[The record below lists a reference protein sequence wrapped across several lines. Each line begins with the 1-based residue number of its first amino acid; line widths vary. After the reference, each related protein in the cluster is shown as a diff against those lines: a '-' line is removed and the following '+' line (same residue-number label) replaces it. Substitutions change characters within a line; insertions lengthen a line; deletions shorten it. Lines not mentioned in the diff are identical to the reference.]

1 MANKK
6 EVRGTAGRIRH
17 EVQELRHVV
26 ERTLHIWQQAK
37 HAADDYYVDAAA
49 LNLHGFYAGVEHLL
63 ELIAAAVD
71 QTKPTGSNWRQE
83 LLKQMAADI
92 PSIRPAVL
100 DAQTRNQ
107 LDKYRGFRHVV
118 RNVYTFHLDADQI
131 GLLVQ
136 QLPGT
141 LDATSHALLDFADFL
156 EQIINESE

>member
-1 MANKK
+1 MNETYLAA
-6 EVRGTAGRIRH
+6 AGRIRH

-26 ERTLHIWQQAK
+26 ERTLHIWQK
-37 HAADDYYVDAAA
+37 HSADAYYVDAAA

-63 ELIAAAVD
+63 ELIADAVD
-71 QTKPTGSNWRQE
+71 QTKPTGSNWHQE
-83 LLKQMAADI
+83 LLKQMAAAV
-92 PSIRPAVL
+92 PNIRPAVL

-107 LDKYRGFRHVV
+107 LDKYRDFQHVV

-141 LDATSHALLDFADFL
+141 LDATSHALLDFADLL
-156 EQIINESE
+156 EQISNHQ

>member
-1 MANKK
+1 MNETYLAA
-6 EVRGTAGRIRH
+6 AGRIRH

-37 HAADDYYVDAAA
+37 HSADAYYVDAAA

-63 ELIAAAVD
+63 ELIADAVD
-71 QTKPTGSNWRQE
+71 QTKPTGSNWHQE
-83 LLKQMAADI
+83 LLKQMAAAV

-141 LDATSHALLDFADFL
+141 LDAISHALLDFADFL